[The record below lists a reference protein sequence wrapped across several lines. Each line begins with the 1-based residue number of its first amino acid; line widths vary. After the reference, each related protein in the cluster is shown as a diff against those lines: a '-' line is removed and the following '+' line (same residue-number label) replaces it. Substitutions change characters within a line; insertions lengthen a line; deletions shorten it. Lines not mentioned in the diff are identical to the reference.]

1 MVQDRIRHAAARVLA
16 PVAAFVAV
24 LSPLGQAGAVRAQS
38 PIAEVI
44 CDSPDRMRERLERR
58 IGASPQAAGLRGPDE
73 LVELWTDARGDW
85 TMVITYAEGRSC
97 IVAMGEDWQSY
108 HKDPA

>member
-58 IGASPQAAGLRGPDE
+58 
-73 LVELWTDARGDW
+73 
-85 TMVITYAEGRSC
+85 
-97 IVAMGEDWQSY
+97 
-108 HKDPA
+108 